1 MSTVSAVVLE
11 LGRNTGA
18 LVLYTPAELDEREI
32 EISRAGASA
41 RTHSQ
46 VHRRQTSTATVYA
59 AVYPDLPAGDYTI
72 WRDAHTRATTTTVTG
87 GSVTTCHW
95 PE

>member
-1 MSTVSAVVLE
+1 MSAVVLE
-11 LGRNTGA
+11 IGRDTGA

-32 EISRAGASA
+32 EISRAGAQA

-46 VHRRQTSTATVYA
+46 VHARQTPTATVYA

-72 WRDAHTRATTTTVTG
+72 WRDAHSSATTTTVTG
-87 GSVTTCHW
+87 GTVTTCHW
-95 PE
+95 PD